1 MTATVALD
9 AAPPATTPAQ
19 QLTATVLVPAH
30 ADQHTIVRCL
40 RAIQASSYPLERI
53 VVVAYDGPGAD
64 DSANLARG
72 CGVEVWT
79 TSDPTKDG
87 KQNLALPTITSD
99 VVVGFDADTF
109 PEPDCIALELAALAG
124 GYDAVGGTVLP
135 AQPKGFFIRARRYAY
150 ALGRRWWRWS
160 QSKVG
165 RIQVL
170 TGACYAFRTDALQA
184 IGGFPSVGI
193 SADMDVTWALHRGG
207 FRVGYIGRATALT
220 MDPETFAAYRAQ
232 MQRWAAGYFQTMAK
246 HKRGLLHP
254 KAMLVVWT
262 ALFDLLTLPVS
273 YGLLVW
279 GIIHHHPWVTSY
291 GWFMGGRLAFNT
303 VLVATVV
310 GPREAL
316 LGAVPYLLVN
326 FYNKTLYLWTFVRE
340 WILGRHYG
348 SWTGRHGHAK
358 VIHPMTRE
366 RRAGLATLTAVALTV
381 AALRFAPPPP
391 PPPSPAPPPTVVLP
405 APPANTIIHPDG
417 HADTQP
423 IDQEGP

>member
-1 MTATVALD
+1 MTATVAVS
-9 AAPPATTPAQ
+9 PPAAGACGGG
-19 QLTATVLVPAH
+19 LTATVLVPAH
-30 ADQHTIVRCL
+30 ADQPTIVRCL
-40 RAIQASSYPLERI
+40 HAIQASSYPLERV

-64 DSANLARG
+64 NSAALARA

-79 TSDPTKDG
+79 TPDPSKDG
-87 KQNLALPTITSD
+87 KQNLVLPTITSD

-135 AQPKGFFIRARRYAY
+135 AQAKGFFIRARRYAY

-170 TGACYAFRTDALQA
+170 TGACYAFRTDALKA

-193 SADMDVTWALHRGG
+193 SADMDATWALHRAG

-262 ALFDLLTLPVS
+262 ALFDLLTLPLS
-273 YGLLVW
+273 YGLLGW
-279 GIIHHHPWVTSY
+279 GLITHKPWVAGY
-291 GWFMGGRLAFNT
+291 GWFMAGRLAFNT
-303 VLVATVV
+303 MLVATVV
-310 GPREAL
+310 GPREAVC
-316 LGAVPYLLVN
+316 GAVPYTLVN
-326 FYNKTLYLWTFVRE
+326 LYNKALYLWSFVRE

-348 SWTGRHGHAK
+348 AWTGRHGHTK

-366 RRAGLATLTAVALTV
+366 RRAALATLTAVVLT
-381 AALRFAPPPP
+381 AAAVRYAPPPQPPPAPPPP
-391 PPPSPAPPPTVVLP
+391 ATVVLP
-405 APPANTIIHPDG
+405 PPPPNTIISPDG
-417 HADTQP
+417 SADTQP
-423 IDQEGP
+423 QDQEAP